1 MPLKK
6 DFFINLLIAFI
17 PLAYIAGNLLLNIN
31 ILLIIIFSLGFYR
44 LKIFH
49 IQFSSIDKLILVFFF
64 YIILNGIVNSNL
76 HDDNSSTILAKS
88 FGYLRFL
95 ILYLILKFLI
105 TENKINY
112 KLIFISFGSA
122 SLFVVVDVTI
132 QYFFGKDIFGYTIE
146 PNQRRL
152 GGPFGDKLSAGSFI
166 QRFYIFTLYF
176 LILFSKLKE
185 SSRLNTVIIFLM
197 GLFLLG
203 VLLAGNRVPLV
214 MFFLSIIL
222 FFILEKVFRKKSLL
236 IFVIFLIIISIPL
249 GMHKKTFYHY
259 AGFVVKS
266 VETTSYIIKR
276 FNYFYSEKLDYI
288 PNSYAKEFETGILT
302 WQQNKFFGGGIK
314 SFYFNCK
321 KIKNSIMDK
330 YGGTNCNSHPHNY
343 YLHISTELGLIG
355 LFLTISIFSL
365 IIVKSLKM
373 ILISKNLHLEKTLI
387 PFFIVFIAEIFPL
400 KTSGSFFTSAN
411 STFLFIIIAFIVGL
425 IQLRE
430 KDDYVSK

>member
-1 MPLKK
+1 MLLKK
-6 DFFINLLIAFI
+6 DFFINLLIASI

-31 ILLIIIFSLGFYR
+31 ILLIIIFSLGFYK

-76 HDDNSSTILAKS
+76 QDDNSSAILAKS
-88 FGYLRFL
+88 LGYLRFL
-95 ILYLILKFLI
+95 ILYLTLKFLI

-112 KLIFISFGSA
+112 KLIFISFGSV
-122 SLFVVVDVTI
+122 SLFVALDVTI
-132 QYFFGKDIFGYTIE
+132 QYFFGKDIFGYTIQ
-146 PNQRRL
+146 PTQRRL
-152 GGPFGDKLSAGSFI
+152 GGPFGDELSAGSFV
-166 QRFYIFTLYF
+166 QRFYIFALYF
-176 LILFSKLKE
+176 LIIFSKLKE
-185 SSRLNTVIIFLM
+185 SSRLNAVIIFLM
-197 GLFLLG
+197 SLFLMG

-236 IFVIFLIIISIPL
+236 IFLIFLIIFSIPL
-249 GMHKKTFYHY
+249 SMHKKAWYHY

-266 VETTSYIIKR
+266 VETTNYIIKR
-276 FNYFYSEKLDYI
+276 FNYFNSEKLDYI

-302 WQQNKFFGGGIK
+302 WKQNKFFGGGIK

-343 YLHISTELGLIG
+343 YLHISTELGLVG
-355 LFLTISIFSL
+355 LFLIISIFSL

-373 ILISKNLHLEKTLI
+373 ILVSKNLHLEKTLI

-411 STFLFIIIAFIVGL
+411 STFLFIIISFIVGL